1 MALIQTQDITQ
12 AGLTP
17 AFQAASSSG
26 DTWEPSTSTFLAF
39 KNASGAQITVTV
51 VVTATLYGQ
60 PLSNV
65 AIPVPAGAEVWAGPF
80 DPGQVRQQGS
90 NLAGLSYSSV
100 TGLTVAAIS
109 CPSV

>member
-1 MALIQTQDITQ
+1 MALLQTQTIAQ

-17 AFQAASSSG
+17 ALQAASSSG
-26 DTWEPSTSTFLAF
+26 DTWEPATTTFLAF
-39 KNASGAQITVTV
+39 KNGSGSQITVTV
-51 VVTATLYGQ
+51 QTTASFYGQ

-65 AIPVPAGAEVWAGPF
+65 AIPIPAGAEVWAGPF

-90 NLAGLSYSSV
+90 NLAGLTYSSV